1 MERIYASLKTLR
13 PIQAVVLVIALLVSG
28 GGTYAGYELSSRGPS
43 SGLAE
48 DQQLVPIGY
57 GDLVRQVTTSGSLQF
72 PNRETLSFGTAGKVD
87 RLMVRDGQSVT
98 AGQELARLDRAT
110 TATLAQS
117 VAQAQVDV
125 ITAQK
130 LLDEL
135 ATPTKL
141 SLAQA
146 QRKVAS
152 AEFDLQSA
160 REAWDDLLNSVELD
174 SAQARQKVAE
184 AEFDLKAAVEALD
197 DAHIPFT
204 SEQIKTQEQ
213 VVAGAQLKVQD
224 AEEALRGLG
233 VSFTQSLAQA
243 LLNQADAK
251 AALVAAT
258 GALDAYEA
266 ANTLLLNQARLD
278 QTEAQTNFD
287 AVAQRLDD
295 LFTSQSLGLDGTE
308 GQIVA
313 AQEFLAIMQDK
324 LDTANAVLVPLEQL
338 VTKKEKEESDLAEAT
353 STVAELGGGA
363 TTPAIDA
370 QLAKI
375 ENARAGLEAVLDSG
389 EDATVAQAELAALKL
404 GLTAVESGAGPAQIN
419 LLESDFVQ
427 AWAKLGKEEESLADM
442 IAGPDTVTVEL
453 RSRQVDVAGAS
464 LKQATLD
471 LQNLLSLSAEGAA
484 QAASNLSSSAAA
496 DVIAVP
502 DAIAMEL
509 RSRDIEV
516 ALATLEQAGHDLADL
531 LAPDA
536 ADMALLESKLRAA
549 QSALDAAAEKFESA
563 TIRAPFSGFISLVS
577 VSEGDQVG
585 ANAAIVEVVDPTVVE
600 MDGIVDEIDILL
612 LREGLA
618 ASITVD
624 ALPGRVLDGFV
635 SEIAPVAN
643 IQQGVVTYPVRVR
656 VQIPDD
662 LQLRDGLSAV
672 ADLVLEQKL
681 NVLLLPQQAIFGSFQ
696 APTVMLETESG
707 IEERPVALGDS
718 DGFWTE
724 VREGIQEGDRVVVQS
739 AQVSDD
745 PFQAFRDRIRGGG
758 GGGIGGGG
766 GGGAF
771 GR

>member
-1 MERIYASLKTLR
+1 M
-13 PIQAVVLVIALLVSG
+13 
-28 GGTYAGYELSSRGPS
+28 
-43 SGLAE
+43 
-48 DQQLVPIGY
+48 
-57 GDLVRQVTTSGSLQF
+57 
-72 PNRETLSFGTAGKVD
+72 
-87 RLMVRDGQSVT
+87 
-98 AGQELARLDRAT
+98 
-110 TATLAQS
+110 
-117 VAQAQVDV
+117 
-125 ITAQK
+125 
-130 LLDEL
+130 
-135 ATPTKL
+135 PTEL

-160 REAWDDLLNSVELD
+160 REAWDDLLNSAELD
-174 SAQARQKVAE
+174 LAQARQKVAK
-184 AEFDLKAAVEALD
+184 AEFDLKAADEALD
-197 DAHIPFT
+197 DANIPFT

-213 VVAGAQLKVQD
+213 VVADVRLKVQD
-224 AEEALRGLG
+224 AEEALRGLS

-258 GALDAYEA
+258 SALDAYEV

-278 QTEAQTNFD
+278 QAEAQTNHD
-287 AVAQRLDD
+287 DVALRLNG
-295 LFTSQSLGLDGTE
+295 LIESQAIGRDGVQ

-313 AQEFLAIMQDK
+313 TQEFLAIMQGK
-324 LDTANAVLVPLEQL
+324 LDAANAVLVPHEQL

-353 STVAELGGGA
+353 SSLAELGGGV
-363 TTPAIDA
+363 TTRAIDA

-375 ENARAGLEAVLDSG
+375 EDARARLETFLDSG
-389 EDATVAQAELAALKL
+389 EDGTVAEVELAALKL
-404 GLTAVESGAGPAQIN
+404 GLTAVESGAGAAQN
-419 LLESDFVQ
+419 SLMESGFVR
-427 AWAKLGKEEESLADM
+427 AWAKLGKEKESLADM

-464 LKQATLD
+464 LDQAMLD
-471 LQNLLSLSAEGAA
+471 LQNLLSLSAEDAA
-484 QAASNLSSSAAA
+484 QVASNLSSSAAG
-496 DVIAVP
+496 DVVDVP
-502 DAIAMEL
+502 DAIALEL

-516 ALATLEQAGHDLADL
+516 VLATLEQAVRDLADL
-531 LAPDA
+531 VAPDA

-585 ANAAIVEVVDPTVVE
+585 ANAAIGGVGDATVVE

-612 LREGLA
+612 LREGPA

-624 ALPGRVLDGFV
+624 ALPGRVLEGFV

-643 IQQGVVTYPVRVR
+643 IQQGVVTYPVRIQI
-656 VQIPDD
+656 QIPDD

-707 IEERPVALGDS
+707 IQERPVVLGDS

-724 VREGIQEGDRVVVQS
+724 VREGIQEGDRVVMQN

-745 PFQAFRDRIRGGG
+745 PFQALRDRIRGGG
-758 GGGIGGGG
+758 GIG

-771 GR
+771 PRGR

>member
-1 MERIYASLKTLR
+1 MERFYASLKTLR
-13 PIQAVVLVIALLVSG
+13 PVQAVVLVLALLVSG
-28 GGTYAGYELSSRGPS
+28 GATYAGYELSSRGPS
-43 SGLAE
+43 KGLEE
-48 DQQLVPIGY
+48 DQQLVPIGF
-57 GDLVRQVTTSGSLQF
+57 GDLVRQVTTSGSLEF
-72 PNRETLSFGTAGKVD
+72 PNRETLSFGTSGKVD

-98 AGQELARLDRAT
+98 AGQELARLDPAT
-110 TATLAQS
+110 LATLAQS

-130 LLDEL
+130 LFDDL
-135 ATPTKL
+135 AKPTEL

-146 QRKVAS
+146 RRAVAG
-152 AEFDLQSA
+152 AEFDLQAA
-160 REAWDDLLNSVELD
+160 RQASDDLLNSAALD
-174 SAQARQKVAE
+174 LAQARRKVAK
-184 AEFDLKAAVEALD
+184 AEFDLKAADEALD
-197 DAHIPFT
+197 KANIPFS

-213 VVAGAQLKVQD
+213 TVAGARLKVQD
-224 AEEALRGLG
+224 AEEILGGLG
-233 VSFTQSLAQA
+233 VSFFQSLAQA

-251 AALVAAT
+251 AALVAAAN
-258 GALDAYEA
+258 ALDIYEA

-278 QTEAQTNFD
+278 QAEAQTNYD
-287 AVAQRLDD
+287 GVALRLED
-295 LFTSQSLGLDGTE
+295 LFASQALGSDGTD

-313 AQEFLAIMQDK
+313 TQEFLAILQEK
-324 LDTANAVLVPLEQL
+324 LDSANAVLVPLEQL

-353 STVAELGGGA
+353 SALAELGGGA
-363 TTPAIDA
+363 TTPAIEA

-375 ENARAGLEAVLDSG
+375 EEARTNLEAVLDSG
-389 EDATVAQAELAALKL
+389 LDATVAEAELTALKL
-404 GLTAVESGAGPAQIN
+404 GLSAVESGAGPAQIS
-419 LLESDFVQ
+419 LLESDLVQ
-427 AWAKLGKEEESLADM
+427 AWAKLGKEEEFLADM

-453 RSRQVDVAGAS
+453 RSKEIDLAAAS
-464 LKQATLD
+464 LEQAALE
-471 LQNLLSLSAEGAA
+471 LRYLLSLGTEDSAQGGL
-484 QAASNLSSSAAA
+484 NLSSGSAGEAS
-496 DVIAVP
+496 AVP
-502 DAIAMEL
+502 DAVAMAL
-509 RSRDIEV
+509 LSREIEV
-516 ALATLEQAGHDLADL
+516 ALASLEQSNQDLVDL
-531 LAPDA
+531 LAPNA
-536 ADMALLESKLRAA
+536 ADLGLLESKLAAA
-549 QSALDAAAEKFESA
+549 QSALTAAVDKLEAASIK
-563 TIRAPFSGFISLVS
+563 APFSGFISLVS

-585 ANAAIVEVVDPTVVE
+585 ANAAIVEVVDPTIVD

-635 SEIAPVAN
+635 SEISPVAN
-643 IQQGVVTYPVRVR
+643 IQQGVVTYSVRVQI
-656 VQIPDD
+656 QIPDD

-707 IEERPVALGDS
+707 IEERPVVLGDS

-724 VREGIQEGDRVVVQS
+724 VRQGIQEGDRVVMQN

-758 GGGIGGGG
+758 GIG

-771 GR
+771 PRGR

>member
-43 SGLAE
+43 SGLEE

-130 LLDEL
+130 LLDDL
-135 ATPTKL
+135 ATPTEL

-174 SAQARQKVAE
+174 SAQARQKVAK

-213 VVAGAQLKVQD
+213 VVAGARLKVQD
-224 AEEALRGLG
+224 VEEALRGLG
-233 VSFTQSLAQA
+233 VTFTQSLAQA

-308 GQIVA
+308 GQILA

-375 ENARAGLEAVLDSG
+375 ENARARLEAVLDLG
-389 EDATVAQAELAALKL
+389 EDATVAQAELTALKL

-453 RSRQVDVAGAS
+453 RSRQVDVAEAS

-516 ALATLEQAGHDLADL
+516 ALATLEQAGLDLADL

-643 IQQGVVTYPVRVR
+643 IQQGVVTYPVRVQI
-656 VQIPDD
+656 QIPDD

-707 IEERPVALGDS
+707 IEERPVVLGDS

-745 PFQAFRDRIRGGG
+745 PFQALRDRFRGGG
-758 GGGIGGGG
+758 GGGFGG

-771 GR
+771 PRGR